1 MEQDYAVE
9 AVAITKRFGATLAN
23 RGVDLRVRSGTIH
36 GLVGENG
43 AGKSTLM
50 SILFGFY
57 GADSGEIRVHGVTA
71 RIRSPS
77 DAMRLGLGMVHQH
90 FMLVEAMSV
99 IDNIMLGAEGGVRLR
114 HGAKVV
120 LEKLAALARD
130 YDLGVDPDALVA
142 SLSVGQRQRVELL
155 KALVRDAR
163 ILILDEPTS
172 VLTPDETAKLFTLLR
187 RLQSEGRTIVLITHK
202 LREVLDLTSEISVM
216 RAGRIVGSFAASQ
229 TTAAELAEAMVGRTV
244 VLRVSKNPRPAGA
257 RVLEARGLGLRGAD
271 GGILLDDVA
280 LDLHAGE
287 IVGIAG
293 VSGNG
298 QSELLEV
305 LAGLIMPQAGTLA
318 MFGHDLPP
326 DQRHPARLRAQGV
339 MHVPED
345 RQGSG
350 LVMPFSASQSALL
363 GYAHDRAF
371 GGLVMNQAAINADCR
386 SKMQAFDVRPPDPDL
401 VTSGFSGGNQQ
412 KLVLAR
418 EIMRHPKILL
428 IGQPTRGVDIGA
440 IEFIHKQIIALRD
453 AGVAILLVSVELD
466 EILALA
472 DRILVMCNGR
482 ITGERRPEAT
492 SERDLGLLMA
502 GINAEAA

>member
-1 MEQDYAVE
+1 MAAAFAVE
-9 AVAITKRFGATLAN
+9 TLAITKRFGATMAN
-23 RGVDLRVRSGTIH
+23 NGVDLSIRSGSIH

-57 GADSGEIRVHGVTA
+57 GADSGEIRIDGAAVRMA
-71 RIRSPS
+71 SPR

-90 FMLVEAMSV
+90 FMLVAAMSV
-99 IDNIMLGAEGGVRLR
+99 IDNIMLGAEGGALLRRGEQTVRQ
-114 HGAKVV
+114 
-120 LEKLAALARD
+120 KLAALARD
-130 YDLGVDPDALVA
+130 YELAVDPDALVS
-142 SLSVGQRQRVELL
+142 SLSVGQCQRVELL
-155 KALVRDAR
+155 KALVREAR

-172 VLTPDETAKLFTLLR
+172 VLTPDETARLFSLLR

-202 LREVLDLTSEISVM
+202 LREVLDLTNEVSVM
-216 RAGRIVGSFAASQ
+216 RSGRIVGNYATSATSAD
-229 TTAAELAEAMVGRTV
+229 ELAAAMVGRKV
-244 VLRVSKNPRPAGA
+244 VLRASKGARQSGA
-257 RVLEARGLGLRGAD
+257 RVLEARDICLTGSD
-271 GGILLDDVA
+271 GVRRLDHVS

-298 QSELLEV
+298 QSDMLDV
-305 LAGLIMPQAGTLA
+305 LAGLAQPQAGSLA
-318 MFGHDLPP
+318 LFGRELATAA
-326 DQRHPARLRAQGV
+326 RHPAKLRALGV

-345 RQGSG
+345 RQGRG
-350 LVMPFSASQSALL
+350 LVLPFAASESALL
-363 GYAHDRAF
+363 GYAHDAAF
-371 GGLVMNQAAINADCR
+371 GGLLLNKAAIIADCQAR
-386 SKMQAFDVRPPDPDL
+386 MLAFDVRPPNPEL
-401 VTSGFSGGNQQ
+401 VTAGFSGGNQQ

-418 EIMRHPKILL
+418 EIMRQPKILL

-440 IEFIHKQIIALRD
+440 IEFIHAQIIALRD

-466 EILALA
+466 EILTLA

-502 GINAEAA
+502 GIASEAA

>member
-1 MEQDYAVE
+1 MEPTFAVE
-9 AVAITKRFGATLAN
+9 TVGITKRFGATMAN
-23 RGVDLRVRSGTIH
+23 NGVDLCIKAGTIH

-57 GADSGEIRVHGVTA
+57 GADGGDIRINGVAA
-71 RIRSPS
+71 RIGSPG

-99 IDNIMLGAEGGVRLR
+99 IDNIMLGAEGGFRLR
-114 HGAKVV
+114 QGAAAVRQ
-120 LEKLAALARD
+120 KLAALARD

-142 SLSVGQRQRVELL
+142 SLNVGQRQRVELL

-172 VLTPDETAKLFTLLR
+172 VLTPDETAKLFNLLR

-202 LREVLDLTSEISVM
+202 LREVLDLTAEISVM
-216 RAGRIVGSFAASQ
+216 RAGRIVGTFATSQ
-229 TTAAELAEAMVGRTV
+229 TTASELAEAMVGRKV
-244 VLRVSKNPRPAGA
+244 ALRVSKTPRPAGELA
-257 RVLEARGLGLRGAD
+257 LEVRDLCMRGPD
-271 GGILLDDVA
+271 GSVQLDQVT

-287 IVGIAG
+287 IVGVAG

-305 LAGLIMPQAGTLA
+305 LAGLMVPQKGTFA
-318 MFGHDLPP
+318 MFGRNVTPG
-326 DQRHPARLRAQGV
+326 QRHPAKLRAQGV

-345 RQGSG
+345 RQGRG
-350 LVMPFSASQSALL
+350 LIMPFAASQSALL
-363 GYAHDRAF
+363 GYADDHAF
-371 GGLVMNQAAINADCR
+371 GGLFMNQRAITADCL
-386 SKMQAFDVRPPDPDL
+386 SKMQAFDVRPPVPDL
-401 VTSGFSGGNQQ
+401 MTSGFSGGNQQ

-440 IEFIHKQIIALRD
+440 IEFIHSQIVALRD

-502 GINAEAA
+502 GIIAEAA

>member
-1 MEQDYAVE
+1 MAAAFAVE
-9 AVAITKRFGATLAN
+9 TQAITKRFGATMAN
-23 RGVDLRVRSGTIH
+23 NGVDLCIKAGSIH

-57 GADSGEIRVHGVTA
+57 GADSGTIKIDGVA
-71 RIRSPS
+71 VRMASPG

-99 IDNIMLGAEGGVRLR
+99 IDNIMLGAEGGMLLRLGAESVRQKL
-114 HGAKVV
+114 AV
-120 LEKLAALARD
+120 LERD
-130 YDLGVDPDALVA
+130 YELGVDPDALV
-142 SLSVGQRQRVELL
+142 SGLSVGQCQRVELL

-163 ILILDEPTS
+163 VLILDEPTS
-172 VLTPDETAKLFTLLR
+172 VLTPDETAKLFSLLR
-187 RLQSEGRTIVLITHK
+187 RLQGEGRSIVLITHK
-202 LREVLDLTSEISVM
+202 LREVLDLTNEVSVM
-216 RAGRIVGSFAASQ
+216 RAGRIVGTFA
-229 TTAAELAEAMVGRTV
+229 TAATSADELAEAMVGRKV
-244 VLRVSKNPRPAGA
+244 ALRASKGARQPGA
-257 RVLEARGLGLRGAD
+257 RVLEARDICLAGSD
-271 GGILLDDVA
+271 GVARLDHVS

-298 QSELLEV
+298 QSELLDV
-305 LAGLIMPQAGTLA
+305 LAGLAQPQAGSVALFGRELA
-318 MFGHDLPP
+318 ATA
-326 DQRHPARLRAQGV
+326 RHPDKLRAQGV

-345 RQGSG
+345 RQGRG
-350 LVMPFSASQSALL
+350 LVLPFAASESALL
-363 GYAHDRAF
+363 GYAHDAAF
-371 GGLVMNQAAINADCR
+371 GALLLNKAAIIADCR
-386 SKMQAFDVRPPDPDL
+386 AKMLAFDVRPPNPEL
-401 VTSGFSGGNQQ
+401 VTAGFSGGNQQ

-440 IEFIHKQIIALRD
+440 IEFIHAQIIALRD

-466 EILALA
+466 EILTLA

-502 GINAEAA
+502 GIGAEAA

>member
-1 MEQDYAVE
+1 MPGLFAVE
-9 AVAITKRFGATLAN
+9 TLAITKRFGATMAN
-23 RGVDLRVRSGTIH
+23 NGVDLRIKSGSIH

-57 GADSGEIRVHGVTA
+57 GADSGEIRVDGLAA
-71 RIRSPS
+71 RIASPR

-99 IDNIMLGAEGGVRLR
+99 IDNIMLGAEGGVLLR
-114 HGAKVV
+114 QGAEAVRHKLAV
-120 LEKLAALARD
+120 LERD
-130 YDLGVDPDALVA
+130 YELGVDPDALVA
-142 SLSVGQRQRVELL
+142 NLSVGQRQRVELL

-172 VLTPDETAKLFTLLR
+172 VLTPDETAKLFGLLR
-187 RLQSEGRTIVLITHK
+187 RLQREGRTLVLITHK
-202 LREVLDLTSEISVM
+202 LREVLDLTDEVSVM
-216 RAGRIVGSFAASQ
+216 RAGRIVGTFV
-229 TTAAELAEAMVGRTV
+229 TAATSADELAMAMVGRK
-244 VLRVSKNPRPAGA
+244 VLLRAAKGARHAGA
-257 RVLEARGLGLRGAD
+257 RVLEARDICLTGSD
-271 GGILLDDVA
+271 GVTRLDHIS

-287 IVGIAG
+287 IVGLAG

-298 QSELLEV
+298 QSELLDV
-305 LAGLIMPQAGTLA
+305 LAGLAQPQAGSVALYGRELA
-318 MFGHDLPP
+318 AAA
-326 DQRHPARLRAQGV
+326 RHPGKLRALGL

-345 RQGSG
+345 RQGRG
-350 LVMPFSASQSALL
+350 LVLPFAANESALL
-363 GYAHDRAF
+363 GYAHDAAF
-371 GGLVMNQAAINADCR
+371 GGLLLNKGAIIADCHA
-386 SKMQAFDVRPPDPDL
+386 KMLAFDVRPPNPKL
-401 VTSGFSGGNQQ
+401 VTAGFSGGNQQ

-418 EIMRHPKILL
+418 EIMRCPKILL

-440 IEFIHKQIIALRD
+440 IEAIHARIIALRD

-466 EILALA
+466 EILTLA

-492 SERDLGLLMA
+492 NERDLGLLMA
-502 GINAEAA
+502 GISSEAA

>member
-9 AVAITKRFGATLAN
+9 AVAITKRFGATMAN
-23 RGVDLRVRSGTIH
+23 RGVDLRVRRGTIH

-57 GADSGEIRVHGVTA
+57 GADSGEIRVNGATA
-71 RIRSPS
+71 RIRSPG

-99 IDNIMLGAEGGVRLR
+99 IDNIMLGAEGGLRLR
-114 HGAKVV
+114 RGAKAVR
-120 LEKLAALARD
+120 EKLAVLARD
-130 YDLGVDPDALVA
+130 YDLVVDPDALVA
-142 SLSVGQRQRVELL
+142 SLDVGQRQRVELL

-187 RLQSEGRTIVLITHK
+187 RLHAEGRTIVLITHK
-202 LREVLDLTSEISVM
+202 LREVLELTSEISVM
-216 RAGRIVGSFAASQ
+216 RAGQIVASLATSQ
-229 TTAAELAEAMVGRTV
+229 TTAAELAEAMVGRKV
-244 VLRVSKNPRPAGA
+244 ALRVSKNPGVAGE
-257 RVLEARGLGLRGAD
+257 RVLEARDLCLRGAD
-271 GGILLDDVA
+271 GSVLLDHVG
-280 LDLHAGE
+280 LELHAGE

-305 LAGLIMPQAGTLA
+305 LAGLIMPQSGTLA

-326 DQRHPARLRAQGV
+326 GGRHPARLRAEGV

-345 RQGSG
+345 RQGCG

-363 GYAHDRAF
+363 GYAGDRAF
-371 GGLVMNQAAINADCR
+371 GGLFMNQAAINADCR
-386 SKMQAFDVRPPDPDL
+386 AKMQAFDVRPPDPDL

-418 EIMRHPKILL
+418 EILRHPKILL

-440 IEFIHKQIIALRD
+440 IEFIHKQIVALRD
-453 AGVAILLVSVELD
+453 AGVAVLLVSVELD

-482 ITGERRPEAT
+482 ISGERRPEMT